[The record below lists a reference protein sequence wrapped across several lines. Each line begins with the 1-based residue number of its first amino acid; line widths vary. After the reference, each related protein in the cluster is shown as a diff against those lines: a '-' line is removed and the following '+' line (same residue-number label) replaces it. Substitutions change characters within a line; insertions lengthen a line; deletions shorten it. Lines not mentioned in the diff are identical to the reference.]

1 MFNKLLIANRG
12 EIACRVIRSAK
23 GLGIETIAVYSEADA
38 KALHVSSADQAIA
51 IGPAPAEQ
59 SYLDADKLVAAARH
73 AGADAVHPGYG
84 FLAENADFAKACAE
98 HGIVFVGPSPAAIA
112 AMGSK
117 VEARRI
123 MQQAGVPLTPG
134 CHGTE
139 QDETTLLAEAEKIGF
154 PVMLKAALG
163 GGGRGMRE
171 VESAKDFGGALKAA
185 RREARAAFGDD
196 EMLLEKLVSR
206 PRHVE
211 IQVFCDHHG
220 NAAHLF
226 ERDCSIQRRHQ
237 KVLEEA
243 PAPGLDEKQRAA
255 LGQLAIA
262 AARAI
267 NYAGA
272 GTVEFIMD
280 EDGAFY
286 FMEMNTRLQVEHPV
300 TELVTGQDLV
310 EWQLKV
316 AAGEP
321 LPVTSEQ
328 LTLRGHALEAR
339 LYAED
344 PGKGFLPAT
353 GRLNRLR
360 FPEESAHVRVDAGV
374 RQGDDITMHYDP
386 MMAKLIV
393 WDEDR
398 ARCLQRMSDALR
410 QTEVDGVA
418 TNIGFLAAVVAHPAF
433 RAADIDTGFIE
444 RHRAELLPGGDGG
457 AVAGAVAEQP
467 PLGKQKP
474 TAPPAPAS
482 PWEATDNWWLNLP
495 EGARLSLSD
504 ETGGQAAAASR
515 AADRQ
520 PGATRLLAPMPGRI
534 IEITAAAG
542 QQVKE
547 GDTLLILEAMKM
559 EHAVAAPCAGVLEA
573 HRYAV
578 GDIVAE
584 QAELLLIRTP

>member
-1 MFNKLLIANRG
+1 MFDKLLIANRG

-38 KALHVSSADQAIA
+38 AALHVSSADQAIA

-98 HGIVFVGPSPAAIA
+98 HGIVFVGPPPAAIA

-117 VEARRI
+117 IEARRI

-139 QDETTLLAEAEKIGF
+139 QDEATLLAEAEKIGF

-171 VESAKDFGGALKAA
+171 VESARDFGGALKAA

-196 EMLLEKLVSR
+196 EMLLEKLVPR

-321 LPVTSEQ
+321 LPATSEQ

-360 FPEESAHVRVDAGV
+360 FPEESAHVRVDVGV
-374 RQGDDITMHYDP
+374 RQGDDITMHYDS

-410 QTEVDGVA
+410 QTEVAGVA

-444 RHRAELLPGGDGG
+444 RHRAELLPGGDAGV
-457 AVAGAVAEQP
+457 VAGADAGQP
-467 PLGKQKP
+467 PLGQQKP
-474 TAPPAPAS
+474 TAPPPPAS

-573 HRYAV
+573 HRYGV

-584 QAELLLIRTP
+584 QEELLLIRTP

>member
-12 EIACRVIRSAK
+12 EIACRVIRAAK

-38 KALHVSSADQAIA
+38 EALHVSQADQAIA

-59 SYLDADKLVAAARH
+59 SYLDADKLVAAARQ

-84 FLAENADFAKACAE
+84 FLAENADFAQACAE
-98 HGIVFVGPSPAAIA
+98 HGIVFVGPPPAAIA

-123 MQQAGVPLTPG
+123 MQQAGVPVTPG
-134 CHGTE
+134 YHGTE
-139 QDETTLLAEAEKIGF
+139 QDEATLLAEAERIGF

-171 VESAKDFGGALKAA
+171 VESAGDFGGALKAA

-196 EMLLEKLVSR
+196 EMLLEKLVPR

-226 ERDCSIQRRHQ
+226 ERDCSVQRRHQ

-280 EDGAFY
+280 EEGACY

-310 EWQLKV
+310 AWQLKV

-321 LPVTSEQ
+321 LPATQEQ
-328 LTLRGHALEAR
+328 LALRGHALEAR

-344 PGKGFLPAT
+344 PDKGFLPAT

-374 RQGDDITMHYDP
+374 RQGDVITMHYDP

-398 ARCLQRMSDALR
+398 ARCLQRMSDALQ

-433 RAADIDTGFIE
+433 QAADIDTGFIE
-444 RHRAELLPGGDGG
+444 RHRAELLPDGDGG
-457 AVAGAVAEQP
+457 GGHP
-467 PLGKQKP
+467 TLGKQKP
-474 TAPPAPAS
+474 TAAPALAS

-504 ETGGQAAAASR
+504 ETGGPAAATSR
-515 AADRQ
+515 AAERQ

-584 QAELLLIRTP
+584 QAELLIIRTPGA

>member
-12 EIACRVIRSAK
+12 EIACRVIRAAK

-38 KALHVSSADQAIA
+38 EALHVSQADQAIA

-59 SYLDADKLVAAARH
+59 SYLDADKLIDAARH

-84 FLAENADFAKACAE
+84 FLAENADFAQACAE
-98 HGIVFVGPSPAAIA
+98 HGIVFVGPPPAAIA

-123 MQQAGVPLTPG
+123 MQQAGVPVTPG
-134 CHGTE
+134 YHGTE
-139 QDETTLLAEAEKIGF
+139 QDEATLLAEAEKIGF

-171 VESAKDFGGALKAA
+171 VESAGDFGGALKAA

-196 EMLLEKLVSR
+196 EMLLEKLVPR

-226 ERDCSIQRRHQ
+226 ERDCSVQRRHQ

-280 EDGAFY
+280 KDGACY

-310 EWQLKV
+310 AWQLKV
-316 AAGEP
+316 VAGEP
-321 LPVTSEQ
+321 LPATQEQ
-328 LTLRGHALEAR
+328 LALRGHALEAR

-344 PGKGFLPAT
+344 PHNGFLPAT

-374 RQGDDITMHYDP
+374 RQGDVITMHYDP

-398 ARCLQRMSDALR
+398 ARCLQRMSDALH

-433 RAADIDTGFIE
+433 QAADLDTGFIE
-444 RHRAELLPGGDGG
+444 RHRAELLPDGDGG
-457 AVAGAVAEQP
+457 HLT
-467 PLGKQKP
+467 LGKQKP
-474 TAPPAPAS
+474 TAAPAPAS

-504 ETGGQAAAASR
+504 ETGEPAAAASR
-515 AADRQ
+515 AAERQ

-584 QAELLLIRTP
+584 QAELLLIRTPGP

>member
-12 EIACRVIRSAK
+12 EIACRVIRAAK

-38 KALHVSSADQAIA
+38 EALHVSSADQAIA

-59 SYLDADKLVAAARH
+59 SYLDADKLVAAARQ
-73 AGADAVHPGYG
+73 AGADAIHPGYG
-84 FLAENADFAKACAE
+84 FLAENADFAQACAE
-98 HGIVFVGPSPAAIA
+98 HGIVFVGPPPAAIA

-123 MQQAGVPLTPG
+123 MQQAGVPVTPG
-134 CHGTE
+134 YHGTE
-139 QDETTLLAEAEKIGF
+139 QDEATLLAEAEKIGF

-171 VESAKDFGGALKAA
+171 VESAGDFGDALKAA

-196 EMLLEKLVSR
+196 EMLVEKLVPR

-226 ERDCSIQRRHQ
+226 ERDCSVQRRHQ

-255 LGQLAIA
+255 LGRLAIA

-280 EDGAFY
+280 EDGACY

-310 EWQLKV
+310 AWQLKV

-321 LPVTSEQ
+321 LPATQEQ
-328 LTLRGHALEAR
+328 LALRGHALEAR

-344 PGKGFLPAT
+344 PDKGFLPAT
-353 GRLNRLR
+353 GRLNQLR
-360 FPEESAHVRVDAGV
+360 FPEGSAHVRVDAGV
-374 RQGDDITMHYDP
+374 RQGDVITMHYDP

-398 ARCLQRMSDALR
+398 ARCLQRMSDALQ

-444 RHRAELLPGGDGG
+444 RHRAELLPDGDGG
-457 AVAGAVAEQP
+457 GGHP
-467 PLGKQKP
+467 TLGKQKP
-474 TAPPAPAS
+474 TAAPPLAS

-504 ETGGQAAAASR
+504 ETGGPAAGANR
-515 AADRQ
+515 AAERQ

-534 IEITAAAG
+534 IEITAAEG
-542 QQVKE
+542 QPVKE

-584 QAELLLIRTP
+584 QAELLLIRTPGP

>member
-12 EIACRVIRSAK
+12 EIACRVIRAAK

-59 SYLDADKLVAAARH
+59 SYLDADKLVAAARQ

-98 HGIVFVGPSPAAIA
+98 HGIVFVGPPPAAIA

-123 MQQAGVPLTPG
+123 MQQAGVPVTPG
-134 CHGTE
+134 YHGTE
-139 QDETTLLAEAEKIGF
+139 QGEATLLAEAEKIGF

-171 VESAKDFGGALKAA
+171 VESAGDFGDALKAA

-196 EMLLEKLVSR
+196 EMLLEKLVPR

-243 PAPGLDEKQRAA
+243 PAPGLEEKQRAA

-280 EDGAFY
+280 EDGACY

-310 EWQLKV
+310 AWQLRV

-321 LPVTSEQ
+321 LPATQEQ
-328 LTLRGHALEAR
+328 LALRGHALEAR

-344 PGKGFLPAT
+344 PHNGFLPAT

-374 RQGDDITMHYDP
+374 RQGDVITMHYDP

-398 ARCLQRMSDALR
+398 ARCLQRMSDALH

-418 TNIGFLAAVVAHPAF
+418 TNIDFLAAVVAHPAF
-433 RAADIDTGFIE
+433 QAADIDTGFIQ
-444 RHRAELLPGGDGG
+444 RHRAELLPDGDGG
-457 AVAGAVAEQP
+457 H
-467 PLGKQKP
+467 LTLDKQKP
-474 TAPPAPAS
+474 TAAPAPAS

-504 ETGGQAAAASR
+504 ETGGPAAAASR
-515 AADRQ
+515 AAERQ

-584 QAELLLIRTP
+584 QAELLLIRTPGP